1 MMSGA
6 TAGSG
11 VSPIEGIYFDE
22 LSKIRVLDTE
32 KHSNTGEL
40 RNECK
45 AFVEH
50 IDQFQDTVGSLI
62 DLVLDASQSVEAQK
76 LKAIGSRNK
85 LQSLAQQRQAE
96 KEQIQAEINERH
108 AQLERLRTEF
118 DALTKLK
125 HEQDTLIE
133 RLVTQT

>member
-1 MMSGA
+1 MMGGDGA
-6 TAGSG
+6 G
-11 VSPIEGIYFDE
+11 VSPIQGVYFDE

-32 KHSNTGEL
+32 KHAQTGAL
-40 RNECK
+40 RDECK

-62 DLVLDASQSVEAQK
+62 ELVLAASESVETQK

-85 LQSLAQQRQAE
+85 LQSLAQRRQAE
-96 KEQIQAEINERH
+96 KEQIQSEINERQ

-118 DALTKLK
+118 DALSKLK